1 LVVRPGGAGSCKG
14 RPPNCDPQTLVTI
27 TTGET
32 VEYGAHLP
40 LIAFEREPTLRD
52 LKAYAHAATSL
63 GYRWLS
69 ANDHLVYPRTWLD
82 GLAALTAVIED
93 SGDLTL
99 ATTVSLPVVRG
110 PASLA
115 KALAAIDVL
124 SEGRLV
130 AGLGP
135 GSSAHDYAAVGVP
148 FEERWQR
155 FDEAVRAVRTLL
167 GSAPAYEGRFYAA
180 PEALPE
186 ARSSPRTPI
195 WVASWGS
202 SAGLRRAARHGDGWV
217 ASAYNIGPERFE
229 AALGRLRRQLA
240 REGRP
245 PDALGNVLATTWLHV
260 TDDRAG
266 ADRVLAD
273 VLAPMLRRSVE
284 ELRALSL
291 PIGPPDICAE
301 RLAAY
306 ARAGVERVLV
316 WPIHDELRQLE
327 LFQERVAP
335 LVATA

>member
-1 LVVRPGGAGSCKG
+1 M
-14 RPPNCDPQTLVTI
+14 
-27 TTGET
+27 
-32 VEYGAHLP
+32 EYGAHLP

-52 LKAYAHAATSL
+52 LKAYARAAASL

-69 ANDHLVYPRTWLD
+69 ANDHLVYPRPWLD
-82 GLAALTAVIED
+82 GLAALAAVFEE

-124 SEGRLV
+124 SDGRLV

-148 FEERWQR
+148 FEERWRR
-155 FDEAVRAVRTLL
+155 FDEGVRAVRALL
-167 GSAPAYEGRFYAA
+167 GSAPAYEGRFYSATG
-180 PEALPE
+180 ALPE
-186 ARSSPRTPI
+186 ARSSPRIPI
-195 WVASWGS
+195 WIASWGS
-202 SAGLRRAARHGDGWV
+202 PAGLRRAARQGDGWV

-229 AALGRLRRQLA
+229 AALGRLRQQLA
-240 REGRP
+240 HDGRP
-245 PDALGNVLATTWLHV
+245 HDAFGNALATTWLHI
-260 TDDRAG
+260 TDGRAG
-266 ADRVLAD
+266 AERVLAD

-284 ELRALSL
+284 ELHALSL
-291 PIGPPDICAE
+291 PIGPPEVCAE

-306 ARAGVERVLV
+306 ARAGVERVML
-316 WPIHDELRQLE
+316 WPMHDEVRQLE

-335 LVATA
+335 LVAAA